1 MRKLSARLKAA
12 YDFVPKGAVFG
23 DIGADHAYLTLALLE
38 SGKIEWAEAVE
49 NKPGPFI
56 RMKSNID
63 ASPFSSHVVCSHSDG
78 LEDLQGNVT
87 CLALC
92 GMGGKLVADILEK
105 GKDKLDNVDTIIVD
119 PHRDLAEV
127 RRRVVELGYA
137 IEDEKMVY
145 EDKIYYSIILFT
157 KGAPSK
163 PYTKAELGL
172 GPILLKKL
180 DPVFLSFVSEQ
191 KRNVGKI
198 LDKNL
203 SEEARRK
210 YLNFYR
216 LLKNVEERGKVK
228 ASANKP

>member
-12 YDFVPKGAVFG
+12 YDFVPKGCVFG
-23 DIGADHAYLTLALLE
+23 DIGADHAYLTLSLLE

-78 LEDLQGNVT
+78 LDDLRGNVN
-87 CLALC
+87 CLAIC
-92 GMGGKLVADILEK
+92 GMGGKLASEILEK
-105 GKDKLDNVDTIIVD
+105 GKDKLDNVDTIILD

-127 RRRVVELGYA
+127 RRRVVELGYR

-145 EDKIYYSIILFT
+145 EDKIYYSIILFV
-157 KGAPSK
+157 KGKPAK

-180 DPVFLSFVSEQ
+180 DPVFLSFIAEQ
-191 KRNVGKI
+191 KKNVGKI

-216 LLKNVEERGKVK
+216 LLKDVEEKGKLI
-228 ASANKP
+228 ASSGNL

>member
-12 YDFVPKGAVFG
+12 YDFVPQGCVFG

-38 SGKIEWAEAVE
+38 SGKIQWAEAVE

-63 ASPFSSHVVCSHSDG
+63 ASSFSSHVVCSHSDG
-78 LEDLQGNVT
+78 LEDLRGNVN
-87 CLALC
+87 CLAIC
-92 GMGGKLVADILEK
+92 GMGGKLASEILEK
-105 GKDKLDNVDTIIVD
+105 GKDKLDNVETMILD

-127 RRRVVELGYA
+127 RSRVVDLGYY

-145 EDKIYYSIILFT
+145 EDKIYYSIILFS
-157 KGAPSK
+157 KGRPSR

-172 GPILLKKL
+172 GPVLLKRL

-191 KRNVGKI
+191 KKNVGKI

-216 LLKNVEERGKVK
+216 LLKNVEEKGRLK
-228 ASANKP
+228 ANPNNP